1 MIWNHEIQGTPFNQ
15 TRTYG
20 DAYLMEIKLGW
31 PESIL
36 CHIICS
42 MLSSTLW
49 LTKTLNPCAAIL
61 RRRQHFTKT
70 FSESQTQSRQAS
82 LTCFALKKTSTL
94 NSLKHDF
101 YRTWVLNQAPL
112 SKNIRSILKDFQEY
126 TSAKDQLFLE
136 EFSTWHLLPTHAKG
150 TTSCL
155 KDTFFGT
162 SSRLLAQ
169 TCWWV
174 QSTAEQR
181 NTFHVTLGAIGK
193 S

>member
-1 MIWNHEIQGTPFNQ
+1 
-15 TRTYG
+15 
-20 DAYLMEIKLGW
+20 MEIKLGW

-82 LTCFALKKTSTL
+82 LTCFALKNTSTL

-101 YRTWVLNQAPL
+101 YRSWVLNQAPL

-126 TSAKDQLFLE
+126 TNAKDQLFLE
-136 EFSTWHLLPTHAKG
+136 EFSTWHLLPTPKEPPVAWRTHFLGPPVGCSNMLMGK
-150 TTSCL
+150 
-155 KDTFFGT
+155 K
-162 SSRLLAQ
+162 
-169 TCWWV
+169 
-174 QSTAEQR
+174 STAEQR